1 MKSKYSDSVF
11 PFNIGISFFLTLVI
25 ILLSGAISG
34 YLLSDYNFPQAGGI
48 ILLIIFVA
56 LLLTPLLYNR
66 MKSPFQ
72 QDKTILNTYDGIGTM
87 QGLRGALFRL
97 ILYKEGIEIRA
108 FYHRY
113 YIPFKKTKNIVIEKG
128 YISKTFNIDSEIKGV
143 PKYIVSIDKKFWE
156 FAEKIEQKMSEQS
169 NETD

>member
-1 MKSKYSDSVF
+1 M
-11 PFNIGISFFLTLVI
+11 
-25 ILLSGAISG
+25 
-34 YLLSDYNFPQAGGI
+34 
-48 ILLIIFVA
+48 LIIFVA
-56 LLLTPLLYNR
+56 LLLAPLLYNR

-113 YIPFKKTKNIVIEKG
+113 YIPFKKIKNIVIEKG

-143 PKYIVSIDKKFWE
+143 AKYIVSIDKKFWE